1 MTEAVGNEALKIIS
15 TIPLTDREKELALG
29 KAKKFLGVV
38 RRVEYEIDPNILG
51 GLIFKTKDKI
61 LNLSIAEK
69 LNQIKN
75 LLDE

>member
-1 MTEAVGNEALKIIS
+1 MTEAEGNEELKIIS
-15 TIPLTDREKELALG
+15 TIPLTDREKELALN
-29 KAKKFLGVV
+29 KAKKFLGVG

-51 GLIFKTKDKI
+51 GLIFKTRDKI

>member
-1 MTEAVGNEALKIIS
+1 MTEAEGNEELKIIS
-15 TIPLTDREKELALG
+15 TIPLTDQEKELALN
-29 KAKKFLGVV
+29 KARKFLGVIG
-38 RRVEYEIDPNILG
+38 RVEYEIDPNILG
-51 GLIFKTKDKI
+51 GLIFKTRDKI